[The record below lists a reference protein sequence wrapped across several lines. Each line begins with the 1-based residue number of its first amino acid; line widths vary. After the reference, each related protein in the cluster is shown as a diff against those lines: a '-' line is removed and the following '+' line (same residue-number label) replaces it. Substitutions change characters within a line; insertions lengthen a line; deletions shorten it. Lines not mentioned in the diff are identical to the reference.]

1 MFSTAFYH
9 HFNHHYLAYCQLE
22 LQIPTPNTQTPNTN
36 TMAATTSTSFTTSCP
51 VVYGRSGYN
60 KDGNGDDD
68 EDNKLVNY
76 GRSGY
81 NK

>member
-1 MFSTAFYH
+1 
-9 HFNHHYLAYCQLE
+9 
-22 LQIPTPNTQTPNTN
+22 
-36 TMAATTSTSFTTSCP
+36 MAAMTSTTFTTSCP

-81 NK
+81 NKGEKGDDDEDDN